1 MDLKTDLKRIAA
13 ALLLG
18 AALAGGLPLAGSAEE
33 KPGVV
38 NLNTATLDELV
49 ALPGVGEKR
58 AQAILD
64 ARKERG
70 GFKSVDDLLDVRGI
84 GSANLEKLR
93 PHLSLGG
100 KGGAA
105 Q

>member
-1 MDLKTDLKRIAA
+1 MAA

-18 AALAGGLPLAGSAEE
+18 AALAAGLPLAGNAQE

-38 NLNTATLDELV
+38 DLNTATLDELV

-58 AQAILD
+58 ARAILD

-70 GFKSVDDLLDVRGI
+70 GFESVDELLDVRGI
-84 GSANLEKLR
+84 GAANLEKMR
-93 PHLSLGG
+93 PHLTLGG

>member
-1 MDLKTDLKRIAA
+1 MDRRKIVA

-18 AALAGGLPLAGSAEE
+18 AALAGAAPGTGTAEE
-33 KPGVV
+33 KPSVV

-70 GFKSVDDLLDVRGI
+70 GFESVDDLLDVRGI
-84 GSANLEKLR
+84 GAANLEKLR

-100 KGGAA
+100 KAGA